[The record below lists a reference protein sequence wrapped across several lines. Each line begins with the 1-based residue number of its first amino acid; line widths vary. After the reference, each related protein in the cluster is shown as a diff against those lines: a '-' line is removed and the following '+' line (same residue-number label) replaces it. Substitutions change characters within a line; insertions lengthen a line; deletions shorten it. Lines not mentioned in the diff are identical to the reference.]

1 MMSHGRF
8 KTIND
13 MLREPGRRERKEP
26 HPFPVLVFFL
36 WMGVKKLRTKASNSI
51 TPNEKKDLYRGMSNV
66 DLQSD
71 FVLRGGT
78 ECAPMSTSED
88 INIAIKYGATGLQS
102 VLIRIRTTGFMNLG
116 AALRWLSAFPF
127 EEELLYPPGTYL
139 KPLRP
144 KPHVF
149 KIGNSTFKVID
160 VEPQLS

>member
-1 MMSHGRF
+1 LSNCSPSTSESHGIFSSTCVCVCVCVCIQIARPPARPSQR
-8 KTIND
+8 
-13 MLREPGRRERKEP
+13 LA
-26 HPFPVLVFFL
+26 LL
-36 WMGVKKLRTKASNSI
+36 WL
-51 TPNEKKDLYRGMSNV
+51 L
-66 DLQSD
+66 L
-71 FVLRGGT
+71 FVLCGGT